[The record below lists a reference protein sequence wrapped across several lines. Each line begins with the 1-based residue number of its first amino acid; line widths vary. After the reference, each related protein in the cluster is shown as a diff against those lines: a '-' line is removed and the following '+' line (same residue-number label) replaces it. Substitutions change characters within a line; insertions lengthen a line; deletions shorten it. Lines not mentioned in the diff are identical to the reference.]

1 MELMKKFRCY
11 QNLRQSLIYNSPE
24 SFFFSYFFSF
34 PIDLSFRFPRVQG
47 EAIFSNNILHELL
60 TSLQLVWLCY
70 RLFNGVTLKVKKELE
85 RVIKNIIF

>member
-11 QNLRQSLIYNSPE
+11 QNERVRNHNSLRQSLIYHSPK
-24 SFFFSYFFSF
+24 SFFFQLFFSF
-34 PIDLSFRFPRVQG
+34 SIDLSFRFPRVQG

-70 RLFNGVTLKVKKELE
+70 RLFNGVTLKVKK
-85 RVIKNIIF
+85 N